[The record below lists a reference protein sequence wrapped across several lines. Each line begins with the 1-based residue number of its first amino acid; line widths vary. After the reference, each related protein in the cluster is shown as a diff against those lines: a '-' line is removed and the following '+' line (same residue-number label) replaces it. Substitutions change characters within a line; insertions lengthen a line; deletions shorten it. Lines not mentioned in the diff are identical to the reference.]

1 MKGTIKSYASFRG
14 TQRIFKIGICLGL
27 AVVCAV
33 VLPGQTEVFGAAGTV
48 TIEKEG
54 VAPTA
59 EELGAAR
66 NAYSVELAVVQVE
79 PSVEHMGFRANPV
92 VNASAAVAAYREGDA
107 PPYPFRIFFPKEVR
121 SGKKYPLV
129 LWLHGRGESL
139 SDNECQLAHMQTSID
154 VLAGPDRPDFY
165 LVAVQ
170 CPVETHS
177 WHRPDPRTPH
187 EETPLEMLDKITQA
201 LIKGYPIDVD
211 RISILGICTGGEAG
225 FVLIKK
231 FPNRFSALV
240 ACSSN
245 KPDDDPKIYR
255 YQPIWLFNNRD
266 DMVSSNDNLRFADM
280 VNDLGGD
287 VHVTVHA
294 TGGHNTW
301 TSAQRDD
308 HVIEWLLRQR
318 RGRFAFPRDVP
329 VLDRSET
336 NIFLMF
342 ALPIAVF
349 VVSVTLPRKP
359 GKK

>member
-1 MKGTIKSYASFRG
+1 MMHKLRKFLRFAFLCT
-14 TQRIFKIGICLGL
+14 
-27 AVVCAV
+27 VVIS
-33 VLPGQTEVFGAAGTV
+33 GRTHTFGAVGRI

-54 VAPTA
+54 KPPTA
-59 EELGAAR
+59 NELALAR
-66 NAYSVELAVVQVE
+66 RAYSVELAVVRVDASTE
-79 PSVEHMGFRANPV
+79 YMGFRANPV

-225 FVLIKK
+225 FDSDQKVSESIQCA
-231 FPNRFSALV
+231 R
-240 ACSSN
+240 
-245 KPDDDPKIYR
+245 R
-255 YQPIWLFNNRD
+255 LF
-266 DMVSSNDNLRFADM
+266 V
-280 VNDLGGD
+280 
-287 VHVTVHA
+287 
-294 TGGHNTW
+294 
-301 TSAQRDD
+301 
-308 HVIEWLLRQR
+308 E
-318 RGRFAFPRDVP
+318 
-329 VLDRSET
+329 
-336 NIFLMF
+336 
-342 ALPIAVF
+342 
-349 VVSVTLPRKP
+349 
-359 GKK
+359 